1 MFLATAVLTT
11 LLVLVAYWTDVA
23 RDAELDTVD
32 ARFEVRGDREAPDDV
47 VVVDIDD
54 NTFSELNQQW
64 PFPRSMHA
72 DVIRRLSEAG
82 ARAIVYDVQ
91 FTEPTEP
98 REDNALIEAVDEAG
112 NVVLA
117 TTEVLADGGTRVLG
131 GDEVLREIGAR
142 AGHANLP
149 NDPGGVIRRLPYEV
163 DGLKSLSVAGAETA
177 LGREIESDEL
187 GDGTA
192 WIDFAGGPGTVR
204 TVTFAR
210 VLGGRALADLIR
222 DRVAVVGASVPSLQD
237 VHPTSVADEALMSGP
252 ELQAN
257 AVATALADFPL
268 DGSPPWIDV
277 ALIVLLGMVG
287 PVAAMRYPAP
297 LALVLTLAVGALF
310 ALASQLAFNSGMIV
324 SLVYPMTA
332 LVAGVVTAL
341 AVQLVV
347 GAFERQ
353 RVRDIFAR
361 FVPEA
366 VVDEV
371 LADVDE
377 DVRLGGVRREV
388 TVMFTDVRGFTTFS
402 ETRQPDE
409 VIDILNRYLS
419 AMTDVIMAHGGTLI
433 SYMGDGIMAVFGAPI
448 VQPDHA
454 DRAVEAAREMVGS
467 RLEEFNESMAA
478 ENGGVAFK
486 MGVGLNTGPVMVG
499 NVGSE
504 QRLEYTAIGDVT
516 NTASRIEGMTKGTPY
531 SIFVADSTREA
542 LTRPPDDLVHVA
554 EMPVRGRQVKVGIW
568 SVPDG
573 MDTGAL
579 AEARA

>member
-1 MFLATAVLTT
+1 
-11 LLVLVAYWTDVA
+11 
-23 RDAELDTVD
+23 
-32 ARFEVRGDREAPDDV
+32 
-47 VVVDIDD
+47 
-54 NTFSELNQQW
+54 
-64 PFPRSMHA
+64 
-72 DVIRRLSEAG
+72 
-82 ARAIVYDVQ
+82 
-91 FTEPTEP
+91 
-98 REDNALIEAVDEAG
+98 
-112 NVVLA
+112 
-117 TTEVLADGGTRVLG
+117 
-131 GDEVLREIGAR
+131 
-142 AGHANLP
+142 
-149 NDPGGVIRRLPYEV
+149 
-163 DGLKSLSVAGAETA
+163 
-177 LGREIESDEL
+177 
-187 GDGTA
+187 
-192 WIDFAGGPGTVR
+192 
-204 TVTFAR
+204 
-210 VLGGRALADLIR
+210 
-222 DRVAVVGASVPSLQD
+222 
-237 VHPTSVADEALMSGP
+237 
-252 ELQAN
+252 
-257 AVATALADFPL
+257 
-268 DGSPPWIDV
+268 
-277 ALIVLLGMVG
+277 
-287 PVAAMRYPAP
+287 
-297 LALVLTLAVGALF
+297 
-310 ALASQLAFNSGMIV
+310 
-324 SLVYPMTA
+324 
-332 LVAGVVTAL
+332 
-341 AVQLVV
+341 
-347 GAFERQ
+347 
-353 RVRDIFAR
+353 
-361 FVPEA
+361 
-366 VVDEV
+366 VDEV

-573 MDTGAL
+573 MDTAAL